1 MPLDAVP
8 AFPCFLSQII
18 AVIDL
23 HIKYFSVL
31 ILLFGKISFFIHS
44 GFTFMRL
51 LFLGSPD
58 FAVPSLKALFDSK
71 HTIVGVITQPDK
83 PSGRGSQMQETPVK
97 LFAKQHQIPVF
108 TPDSCKTEEAKAL
121 FKSLNFDLGVVVAYG
136 NILPQAILDI
146 PPKGFINAHGSLLPK
161 YRGAAPIMA
170 PILNGDSH
178 SGISIQ
184 KMVKKVD
191 AGDVIASRSIPLEP
205 TETTETLHDKLSILS
220 ADLLLEVCNLIE
232 NNQATFTP
240 QNESEATFVGKL
252 NKEMGKINWSE
263 PAIVIERKIR
273 AFSPWPGTYCFAKI
287 GNELTRVKIT
297 KATIGQYEKNDIV
310 PGKVLSPNSP
320 AVTWTWFLRST
331 KTSTSLRTPN
341 SGK

>member
-1 MPLDAVP
+1 M
-8 AFPCFLSQII
+8 
-18 AVIDL
+18 
-23 HIKYFSVL
+23 L
-31 ILLFGKISFFIHS
+31 ITLFDKIGLFTHS
-44 GFTFMRL
+44 GLNFMKL

-58 FAVPSLKALFDSK
+58 FAVPSLKALFESK

-83 PSGRGSQMQETPVK
+83 PSGRGSHIQETPVK
-97 LFAKQHQIPVF
+97 QFAIQHKIPVY
-108 TPDSCKTEEAKAL
+108 TPESCKTDDSKTL
-121 FKSLNFDLGVVVAYG
+121 FKSLNFDLGIVVAYG
-136 NILPQAILDI
+136 NILPQSILDI

-191 AGDVIASRSIPLEP
+191 AGDVIASRTIPLES

-220 ADLLLEVCNLIE
+220 AELLLEVCNLIE
-232 NNQATFTP
+232 NNQATYTP
-240 QNESEATFVGKL
+240 QNEAEATFVGKL
-252 NKEMGKINWSE
+252 NKEMGKINWTE
-263 PAIVIERKIR
+263 PAVVIERKIR

-297 KATIGQYEKNDIV
+297 KATIGQYEKNDIT
-310 PGKVLSPNSP
+310 PGKVLSALPFN
-320 AVTWTWFLRST
+320 FLIGT
-331 KTSTSLRTPN
+331 GDGTLRILELQRD
-341 SGK
+341 GKKIQDTATFLNGNKINLEDLWQ